1 MYRSPTRARAAAE
14 NNRQT
19 GLGLLC
25 FMLMAAALLLSLP
38 SGPEAETKADTVAA
52 TPTEHAVTRPAQP

>member
-14 NNRQT
+14 NNRQS

-38 SGPEAETKADTVAA
+38 SEPDAKADLVVSEQADQDRGDV
-52 TPTEHAVTRPAQP
+52 EFE

>member
-25 FMLMAAALLLSLP
+25 FMVMAAALLLSLP
-38 SGPEAETKADTVAA
+38 SASETQPKAETAA
-52 TPTEHAVTRPAQP
+52 AITRQAQP